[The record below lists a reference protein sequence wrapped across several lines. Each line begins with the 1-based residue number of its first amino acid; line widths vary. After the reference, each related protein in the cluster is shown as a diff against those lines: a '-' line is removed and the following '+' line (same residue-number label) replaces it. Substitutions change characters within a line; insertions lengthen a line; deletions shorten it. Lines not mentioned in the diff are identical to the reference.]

1 MRRIIDLSFPI
12 HEGMRTFP
20 SYWHPKVE
28 IRQLG
33 RHRVEKRESRK
44 VVLGTHTGTHVDAAS
59 HFIPGGRSVD
69 KIPLSILVGEATVVD
84 LSNDSDSREISAADL
99 RKALQGRKARR
110 LVVRTGW
117 SSHWK
122 RSDYYSGYPYF
133 STEAI
138 RWLLRRGL
146 KLLALDT
153 PSPDNPKNKR
163 GNRPDSPNHK
173 ILLGSGVVLVEY
185 LCNLEQVRANT
196 IEFIAL
202 PLRLRNADGA
212 PARCIAIE

>member
-1 MRRIIDLSFPI
+1 MKRIIDLSFPI
-12 HEGMRTFP
+12 HEGMTTFP

-33 RHRVEKRESRK
+33 RHQVEHRESRK

-69 KIPLSILVGEATVVD
+69 RIPLSMLVGEATVVD
-84 LSNDSDSREISAADL
+84 LSNGGGCREITVTDL
-99 RKALQGRKARR
+99 RQALRGRTIRR
-110 LVVRTGW
+110 VVVRTGW
-117 SSHWK
+117 SSHWN

-133 STEAI
+133 STAAI

-153 PSPDNPKNKR
+153 PSPDNPQHKR
-163 GNRPDSPNHK
+163 GSRVDSPNHK
-173 ILLGSGVVLVEY
+173 ILLGAGVVLVEY
-185 LCNLEQVRANT
+185 LCNLDQVRAHT

-202 PLRLRNADGA
+202 PLRIRNADGA
-212 PARCIAIE
+212 PARCIAIA